1 MYLAMLGSEED
12 RERFTLLY
20 EAHEK
25 RLYAVALKVM
35 RDPTR
40 AEDAAL
46 TWTSFNPEVATV
58 DENGVV
64 TAHKPGYAYIKVS
77 TDINTSVTAYCVVEV
92 LPGQGYTVTLDA
104 NGGMVKPD
112 SVSVQYGIAVG
123 QLPVPVREGYTFDG
137 WYDENGAQYTEDT
150 IYAIAGDATLTA
162 RWTANIYEI
171 TLDANGGVTDVALV
185 QVTFGQ
191 AVGALP
197 TPTREGYV
205 FLGWFDEVGSR
216 YDASTVYSTADGVT
230 LTARWGQED
239 STFTITL
246 NANGG
251 KVEPSALAVV
261 YGQAVGTLP
270 VPTREGYTFGG
281 WYDKDG
287 NRYDA
292 SSVYSVKGDTT
303 LTARW
308 IENSVQTGDGFP
320 IFLLSGAMMAAAA
333 GAVMLVLPAYFHHY
347 EKFKRIIIF
356 GEFMAVGAV
365 IMCMLFIV
373 VDLGQP
379 QRALNVL
386 LHPTPNSVMFWDMT
400 VLFGYLLLNII
411 IGWVTLEAAR
421 NDVKPPKWIKVL
433 IYISIIW
440 AFSIHTVTGFLY
452 AGIPGRHYWLT
463 AIMAARFLASAF
475 CSGPAILLLLLMAVR
490 RVTGFEPGRE
500 AMKTLSTIITYAMCV
515 NVFFYLLEIFT
526 AFYSGIPGHQHS
538 ILYLFTGHDGHM
550 AWINSWMWTAVVF
563 AVLSLLMLIP
573 PALRYND
580 KILPWALIL
589 LVIASWIDK
598 SLGLLIGGF
607 VPNMFETVTEY
618 TPTIPEILVALG
630 VYGLGGIIIS
640 VLWKIAMDVKKEN
653 GTFALKDN

>member
-1 MYLAMLGSEED
+1 MLEKLLTGPKTYYLW
-12 RERFTLLY
+12 LLF
-20 EAHEK
+20 
-25 RLYAVALKVM
+25 LLAV
-35 RDPTR
+35 
-40 AEDAAL
+40 
-46 TWTSFNPEVATV
+46 
-58 DENGVV
+58 
-64 TAHKPGYAYIKVS
+64 
-77 TDINTSVTAYCVVEV
+77 
-92 LPGQGYTVTLDA
+92 
-104 NGGMVKPD
+104 
-112 SVSVQYGIAVG
+112 
-123 QLPVPVREGYTFDG
+123 
-137 WYDENGAQYTEDT
+137 
-150 IYAIAGDATLTA
+150 IAGCGLV
-162 RWTANIYEI
+162 YLQQLQEGLSI
-171 TLDANGGVTDVALV
+171 TGMSRDVSWGLYIAQFTYFVGV
-185 QVTFGQ
+185 
-191 AVGALP
+191 
-197 TPTREGYV
+197 
-205 FLGWFDEVGSR
+205 
-216 YDASTVYSTADGVT
+216 
-230 LTARWGQED
+230 
-239 STFTITL
+239 
-246 NANGG
+246 
-251 KVEPSALAVV
+251 
-261 YGQAVGTLP
+261 
-270 VPTREGYTFGG
+270 
-281 WYDKDG
+281 
-287 NRYDA
+287 
-292 SSVYSVKGDTT
+292 
-303 LTARW
+303 
-308 IENSVQTGDGFP
+308 
-320 IFLLSGAMMAAAA
+320 AA

-440 AFSIHTVTGFLY
+440 AFSIHTVTAFLY

>member
-1 MYLAMLGSEED
+1 MLELILKGRPRFYLWLCFLGAI
-12 RERFTLLY
+12 FGLGFI
-20 EAHEK
+20 
-25 RLYAVALKVM
+25 V
-35 RDPTR
+35 
-40 AEDAAL
+40 
-46 TWTSFNPEVATV
+46 
-58 DENGVV
+58 
-64 TAHKPGYAYIKVS
+64 YIF
-77 TDINTSVTAYCVVEV
+77 
-92 LPGQGYTVTLDA
+92 Q
-104 NGGMVKPD
+104 
-112 SVSVQYGIAVG
+112 
-123 QLPVPVREGYTFDG
+123 
-137 WYDENGAQYTEDT
+137 
-150 IYAIAGDATLTA
+150 
-162 RWTANIYEI
+162 ANIGLAI
-171 TLDANGGVTDVALV
+171 TGMSRDVSWGLYIAQFTYFVGV
-185 QVTFGQ
+185 
-191 AVGALP
+191 
-197 TPTREGYV
+197 
-205 FLGWFDEVGSR
+205 
-216 YDASTVYSTADGVT
+216 
-230 LTARWGQED
+230 
-239 STFTITL
+239 
-246 NANGG
+246 
-251 KVEPSALAVV
+251 
-261 YGQAVGTLP
+261 
-270 VPTREGYTFGG
+270 
-281 WYDKDG
+281 
-287 NRYDA
+287 
-292 SSVYSVKGDTT
+292 
-303 LTARW
+303 
-308 IENSVQTGDGFP
+308 
-320 IFLLSGAMMAAAA
+320 AA

-463 AIMAARFLASAF
+463 AIMA
-475 CSGPAILLLLLMAVR
+475 
-490 RVTGFEPGRE
+490 GRE

>member
-1 MYLAMLGSEED
+1 MLELILKGRPRFYLWLCFLGAI
-12 RERFTLLY
+12 FGLGFI
-20 EAHEK
+20 
-25 RLYAVALKVM
+25 V
-35 RDPTR
+35 
-40 AEDAAL
+40 
-46 TWTSFNPEVATV
+46 
-58 DENGVV
+58 
-64 TAHKPGYAYIKVS
+64 YIF
-77 TDINTSVTAYCVVEV
+77 
-92 LPGQGYTVTLDA
+92 Q
-104 NGGMVKPD
+104 
-112 SVSVQYGIAVG
+112 
-123 QLPVPVREGYTFDG
+123 
-137 WYDENGAQYTEDT
+137 
-150 IYAIAGDATLTA
+150 
-162 RWTANIYEI
+162 ANIGLAI
-171 TLDANGGVTDVALV
+171 TGMSRDVSWGLYIAQFTYFVGV
-185 QVTFGQ
+185 
-191 AVGALP
+191 
-197 TPTREGYV
+197 
-205 FLGWFDEVGSR
+205 
-216 YDASTVYSTADGVT
+216 
-230 LTARWGQED
+230 
-239 STFTITL
+239 
-246 NANGG
+246 
-251 KVEPSALAVV
+251 
-261 YGQAVGTLP
+261 
-270 VPTREGYTFGG
+270 
-281 WYDKDG
+281 
-287 NRYDA
+287 
-292 SSVYSVKGDTT
+292 
-303 LTARW
+303 
-308 IENSVQTGDGFP
+308 
-320 IFLLSGAMMAAAA
+320 AA

-630 VYGLGGIIIS
+630 GIIIS